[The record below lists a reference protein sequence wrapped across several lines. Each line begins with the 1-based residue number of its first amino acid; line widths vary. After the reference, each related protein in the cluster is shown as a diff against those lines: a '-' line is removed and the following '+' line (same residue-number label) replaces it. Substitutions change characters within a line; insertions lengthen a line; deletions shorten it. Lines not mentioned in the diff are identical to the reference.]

1 MNFNVG
7 DTTSHPI
14 LHGLLT
20 MPQLQSTSTSTIFV
34 NNFTYDASSSD
45 GCASRLSIRNDG
57 YLAAYVDNPIQPKR
71 VYTSKKQVHVTA
83 EYNRSAVYLLFD
95 EGELVYVGQSVKP
108 LQRIGQHQRE
118 KTFDSYRILY
128 CAENRRLYWES
139 KLIDALNPPLNKTG
153 KTFRGTG

>member
-1 MNFNVG
+1 MNFNIG

-14 LHGLLT
+14 LHGLRT
-20 MPQLQSTSTSTIFV
+20 MPQLHNPPTTTFD
-34 NNFTYDASSSD
+34 NN
-45 GCASRLSIRNDG
+45 GCASRLLIRNEAGDALTADG
-57 YLAAYVDNPIQPKR
+57 YLAGCIDHLVQPKR
-71 VYTSKKQVHVTA
+71 VYSSKKQVHVTA
-83 EYNRSAVYLLFD
+83 EYNRFAVYLLFD

-108 LQRIGQHQRE
+108 LQRIGQHQRD
-118 KTFDSYRILY
+118 KTFDSYRVLY

>member
-1 MNFNVG
+1 MNFNIG
-7 DTTSHPI
+7 DSTSHPI

-20 MPQLQSTSTSTIFV
+20 MPQLQNTSTSTIFK
-34 NNFTYDASSSD
+34 NN
-45 GCASRLSIRNDG
+45 GCAPYLSINNAG
-57 YLAAYVDNPIQPKR
+57 PLAAHIDCLQQPKQPKQPKR
-71 VYTSKKQVHVTA
+71 VYRSKKQVHVTA

-95 EGELVYVGQSVKP
+95 KGELVYVGQSVKP
-108 LQRIGQHQRE
+108 LQRIGQHQRD

>member
-7 DTTSHPI
+7 DTSSHPI
-14 LHGLLT
+14 LHGLRT
-20 MPQLQSTSTSTIFV
+20 MPQLHNSSTTMYF
-34 NNFTYDASSSD
+34 NFKYNGEA
-45 GCASRLSIRNDG
+45 GLSIENDG
-57 YLAAYVDNPIQPKR
+57 YLAAYVDDPIQPKR
-71 VYTSKKQVHVTA
+71 VYSSKKQVHVTA

-95 EGELVYVGQSVKP
+95 NGELVYVGQSVKP
-108 LQRIGQHQRE
+108 LQRIGQHQRD

>member
-1 MNFNVG
+1 MNFNIG
-7 DTTSHPI
+7 DSTSHPI

-20 MPQLQSTSTSTIFV
+20 MPQLQNTSTSTIFK
-34 NNFTYDASSSD
+34 NN
-45 GCASRLSIRNDG
+45 GCAPYLSINNAG
-57 YLAAYVDNPIQPKR
+57 PLAAHIDCLQQPKQPKR
-71 VYTSKKQVHVTA
+71 VYRSKKQVHVTA

-95 EGELVYVGQSVKP
+95 KGELVYVGQSVKP
-108 LQRIGQHQRE
+108 LQRIGQHQRD

-139 KLIDALNPPLNKTG
+139 KLIDALKPPLNKTG

>member
-1 MNFNVG
+1 MHFNVG

-20 MPQLQSTSTSTIFV
+20 MPQSTI
-34 NNFTYDASSSD
+34 NLSHKGGASGFMVRHD
-45 GCASRLSIRNDG
+45 GTVTQVVSLP
-57 YLAAYVDNPIQPKR
+57 LPPKTPKR
-71 VYTSKKQVHVTA
+71 IYSSKKQVHVTA
-83 EYNRSAVYLLFD
+83 EYNRSAVYLLFNK
-95 EGELVYVGQSVKP
+95 GEIVYVGQSVKP
-108 LQRIGQHQRE
+108 LQRIGQHQRD

-153 KTFRGTG
+153 KTFRGTR

>member
-20 MPQLQSTSTSTIFV
+20 MPQSAINLSHKGG
-34 NNFTYDASSSD
+34 ASGFMVRHD
-45 GCASRLSIRNDG
+45 GTVTQTVSFPL
-57 YLAAYVDNPIQPKR
+57 PPKKPKR
-71 VYTSKKQVHVTA
+71 IYSSKKQVHVTE
-83 EYNRSAVYLLFD
+83 EYNRSAVYLLFYK
-95 EGELVYVGQSVKP
+95 GELVYVGQSVKP

-139 KLIDALNPPLNKTG
+139 KLINALRPRLNRTLK
-153 KTFRGTG
+153 

>member
-1 MNFNVG
+1 MHFNVG

-20 MPQLQSTSTSTIFV
+20 MPQSTI
-34 NNFTYDASSSD
+34 NLSHKGGASGFMVRHD
-45 GCASRLSIRNDG
+45 GTVTQAVSLP
-57 YLAAYVDNPIQPKR
+57 LPPKTPKR
-71 VYTSKKQVHVTA
+71 IYSSKKQVHVTA
-83 EYNRSAVYLLFD
+83 EYNRSAVYLLFNK
-95 EGELVYVGQSVKP
+95 GEIVYVGQSVKP
-108 LQRIGQHQRE
+108 LQRIGQHQRD

-153 KTFRGTG
+153 KTFRGTR

>member
-1 MNFNVG
+1 MNFNIG
-7 DTTSHPI
+7 DSTSHPI

-20 MPQLQSTSTSTIFV
+20 MPQLQNTSTSTIFK
-34 NNFTYDASSSD
+34 NN
-45 GCASRLSIRNDG
+45 GCAPYLSIKNDG
-57 YLAAYVDNPIQPKR
+57 YLAAHIDYLQQPKQPKR
-71 VYTSKKQVHVTA
+71 VYRSKKQVHVTA

-95 EGELVYVGQSVKP
+95 KGELVYVGQSVKP

-139 KLIDALNPPLNKTG
+139 KLIGALNPPLNKTG

>member
-7 DTTSHPI
+7 DTSSHPT

-34 NNFTYDASSSD
+34 NN

-57 YLAAYVDNPIQPKR
+57 YLAAYVDNPIRPKR
-71 VYTSKKQVHVTA
+71 VYSSKKQVHVTA

-95 EGELVYVGQSVKP
+95 NGELVYVGQSVKP
-108 LQRIGQHQRE
+108 LQRIGQHQRD